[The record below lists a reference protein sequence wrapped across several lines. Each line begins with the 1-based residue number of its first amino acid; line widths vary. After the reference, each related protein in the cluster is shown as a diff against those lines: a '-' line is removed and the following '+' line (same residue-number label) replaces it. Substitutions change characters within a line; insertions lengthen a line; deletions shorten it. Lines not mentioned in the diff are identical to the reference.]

1 MKVLIAD
8 KFQDHGV
15 GTLREAGCEVFVQPG
30 LKDSALAEYEKVASK
45 TFWDLFAVRK
55 NRAKKWR

>member
-30 LKDSALAEYEKVASK
+30 LKNSALAEAIQK
-45 TFWDLFAVRK
+45 TGCNVLVDRLRQC
-55 NRAKKWR
+55 